1 MTVFYLMEHDI
12 VSISDEIRLDKSKLK
27 SSDYDG
33 LIMLSYVIFAITF
46 LFLIYAAATW
56 SGAAP
61 GDFAS
66 MAVFP

>member
-1 MTVFYLMEHDI
+1 MMEHDI
-12 VSISDEIRLDKSKLK
+12 MSISGEIRLDNSKPK

-33 LIMLSYVIFAITF
+33 LIMLCYAIFAITF
-46 LFLIYAAATW
+46 LVLIYAASTA
-56 SGAAP
+56 SGTAS